1 MPRYAPDPS
10 RTELRGYPEPA
21 RVNGRNGG
29 PSTRALLGEIG
40 RQVVQLAQG
49 EVELARIE
57 LASDVRS
64 GRRALVGLGIAAVAA
79 LVALTL
85 LMVAV
90 ALALAAL
97 MPGWLAAL
105 VVAAVVLGV
114 GATIGYTGWRHR
126 PRSPLALTRKSLKED
141 WEWLKDQV
149 A

>member
-1 MPRYAPDPS
+1 VNT
-10 RTELRGYPEPA
+10 RT
-21 RVNGRNGG
+21 VG
-29 PSTRALLGEIG
+29 PCTRALLGELG
-40 RQVVQLAQG
+40 RQVVQLAQR
-49 EVELARIE
+49 ELDLARVELAR
-57 LASDVRS
+57 DVRA

-90 ALALAAL
+90 AQALAAL
-97 MPGWLAAL
+97 MPGWLATL

-114 GATIGYTGWRHR
+114 GATIGYAGWRHR

-141 WEWLKDQV
+141 LEWLKDQV